1 MLPQCEFNAVYAH
14 VRRVKAYTG
23 VHQVKE
29 SLVYPK
35 DDTWFKNWQAR
46 DKGNAVIDKEVCVC
60 VCGHNGWVGA

>member
-1 MLPQCEFNAVYAH
+1 M
-14 VRRVKAYTG
+14 KAYTG

-29 SLVYPK
+29 SLVYPI